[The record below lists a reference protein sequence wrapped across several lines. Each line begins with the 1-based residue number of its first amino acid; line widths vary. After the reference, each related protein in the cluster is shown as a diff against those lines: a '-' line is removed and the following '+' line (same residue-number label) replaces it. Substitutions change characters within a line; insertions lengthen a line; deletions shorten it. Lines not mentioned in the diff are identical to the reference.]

1 MMENSYLLYL
11 LIVNLDVSSH
21 EKLPQRLLKE
31 QLEVRGRSGR
41 KLDGFREHNF
51 FFSSNNP
58 VKKSAVPL
66 CIWNFALYKKTT
78 ERSKT

>member
-51 FFSSNNP
+51 FFF
-58 VKKSAVPL
+58 
-66 CIWNFALYKKTT
+66 I
-78 ERSKT
+78 